1 MVAIEKSSRTPV
13 IRIVRLKQQRNII
26 YTSMK
31 SHSTDPLLPQY
42 FYVPEEYMADERAEP
57 TTQGRVAS
65 EVEMFYNSSV
75 TI

>member
-1 MVAIEKSSRTPV
+1 
-13 IRIVRLKQQRNII
+13 
-26 YTSMK
+26 MK